1 MANIIVINP
10 FEVPKGKEEQAL
22 AMWDRLP
29 TIFAGSRGTSQMV
42 SISPAHTSLSLVAAA
57 TVLLSM
63 LSSQVVA
70 RADTPIAQSINRAPS
85 IDTRV
90 RYRTVEIDGIK
101 LFYREAGPA
110 DAPVVVLLHGFP
122 ASSFMY
128 RALIEQLAGQ
138 FHLIAPD
145 YPGFGYSDAPS
156 AQAFSY
162 TFDHLADIIEKFTD
176 RFGLDKYALYMQDF
190 GGPVGF
196 RLASRH
202 PDRVS
207 ALIVQNANAYEEGLS
222 DSFWK
227 PVRALWQDPTP
238 ANFDTIREAAMS
250 DAALEWNYTHGVRE
264 PARINPDSWV
274 LQRTLVNRPGN
285 KDIMLALL
293 YDYRAN
299 LGQYNQWHEYFRKYH
314 PPTLIVWGINDSIFP
329 AEGARAYLRDLPR
342 AELHLLDTGHF
353 ALEDKGDE
361 IARLMLD
368 FLDRTLPRRKL
379 G

>member
-1 MANIIVINP
+1 V
-10 FEVPKGKEEQAL
+10 
-22 AMWDRLP
+22 
-29 TIFAGSRGTSQMV
+29 
-42 SISPAHTSLSLVAAA
+42 SLSI
-57 TVLLSM
+57 LSA
-63 LSSQVVA
+63 QVVA
-70 RADTPIAQSINRAPS
+70 RTDTPVARSTSTVTS
-85 IDTRV
+85 IDTGV

-110 DAPVVVLLHGFP
+110 NAPVVMLLHGFP

-128 RALIEQLAGQ
+128 RDLIEQLASQ
-138 FHLIAPD
+138 FHVIAPD

-156 AQAFSY
+156 PQTFPY
-162 TFDHLADIIEKFTD
+162 TFDHLADIIEKLTD
-176 RFGLDKYALYMQDF
+176 RLELDKYTLYMQDF

-196 RLASRH
+196 RLASQH
-202 PDRVS
+202 PERVS
-207 ALIVQNANAYEEGLS
+207 SLVVQNANAYEEGLP
-222 DSFWK
+222 DSFWE
-227 PVRALWQDPTP
+227 PARTLWQDPSQ
-238 ANFDTIREAAMS
+238 ANFDKIREAAMS
-250 DAALEWNYTHGVRE
+250 DQALEWNYTHGVRE
-264 PARINPDSWV
+264 RARVNPDSWV

-299 LGQYNQWHEYFRKYH
+299 LGQYARWHEYFRKH
-314 PPTLIVWGINDSIFP
+314 QPPMLIVWGKNDIIFP

-368 FLDRTLPRRKL
+368 FFDRTLPRQ
-379 G
+379 